1 LKVLWQVGATS
12 LISTIFM
19 TFPPKPEKALAVDA
33 ETGKGYHKIG
43 TRISLKPAWKKDNL
57 LGTMALP
64 MSPFSV
70 QVLLR
75 EDEIAAGFEAA
86 FARRFLDEKFF
97 YWLPASVSAWVDL
110 MRSPEY
116 RNANRAL
123 RLLET
128 AGPELTTI
136 WPQADS
142 LCGVGCGEGSKDR
155 ILLQAF
161 ARAGTPLAYTAADF
175 SQALLELALAAV
187 DPSAVHRRGIKLDV
201 MSDAQ
206 LPALAGQGNACI
218 FATLGNTLG
227 AFDPLRFPARLR
239 QITRPSDRVLF
250 DGEIFAGE
258 STLAGYDHPTNR
270 RFAFGP
276 LAGLGLTEQ
285 DGELKFELRPGAEG
299 IHEVAKYFVAGR
311 ELELRIGASTMRL
324 AKGEKVLMSSSI
336 KYDEAVFFE
345 LIERGGFAMELRR
358 TSEDGRFLLAAAR
371 PRH

>member
-1 LKVLWQVGATS
+1 
-12 LISTIFM
+12 M
-19 TFPPKPEKALAVDA
+19 
-33 ETGKGYHKIG
+33 
-43 TRISLKPAWKKDNL
+43 RISLKPAPEKDNL
-57 LGTMALP
+57 LGRMPTPL
-64 MSPFSV
+64 SPFSV

-75 EDEIAAGFEAA
+75 EDEIAAGFAAA

-110 MRSPEY
+110 IRSPEY
-116 RNANRAL
+116 RNADRVL

-128 AGPELTTI
+128 TAPELTRI
-136 WPQADS
+136 WPEADV
-142 LCGVGCGEGSKDR
+142 LCGVGCGEGSKDK

-161 ARAGTPLAYTAADF
+161 ARAGIRLVYIAVDF
-175 SQALLELALAAV
+175 SQALLELALAAA
-187 DPSAVHRRGIKLDV
+187 DSTALEQRGIKLDV
-201 MSDAQ
+201 MSDDHLRAMAR
-206 LPALAGQGNACI
+206 LGNACI

-239 QITRPSDRVLF
+239 QIMRSTDRALF

-285 DGELKFELRPGAEG
+285 DGELKFELRRGRQG
-299 IHEVAKYFVAGR
+299 IHEVAKYFTAAR
-311 ELELRIGASTMRL
+311 DLNLRIGASTMRL

-336 KYDEAVFFE
+336 KYDQAVFFE
-345 LIERGGFAMELRR
+345 LIEHGGFEIELRAK
-358 TSEDGRFLLAAAR
+358 SDDGKFLLAAAR
-371 PRH
+371 PRQ